1 MYTPSKELDK
11 AAEDMTIRIF
21 ASINKNRDGKLN
33 KVEFVEG
40 AKIDKTMISLLAGKP
55 VIEDL

>member
-1 MYTPSKELDK
+1 MYTPAKELEK

-21 ASINKNRDGKLN
+21 ASIDKNTDGKLS
-33 KVEFVEG
+33 KEEFLHG
-40 AKIDKTMISLLAGKP
+40 AKIDKTMISPLAGKP

>member
-1 MYTPSKELDK
+1 MYTPAKELEK

-21 ASINKNRDGKLN
+21 ASIDKNRDGKLS
-33 KVEFVEG
+33 KAEFIDG
-40 AKIDKTMISLLAGKP
+40 AKTDKTMISLLAGKP